1 MKLLIITSDSDKSQ
15 KQFSFLKESS
25 YIFEILFFDPIAV
38 GSLPKGDNFD
48 LIILDTHPNISEIIL
63 AIVATFSVVLNVAV
77 FVYARSAISRLLYVS
92 EELGDLKMMI
102 DSFSNHVSGLYQMEM
117 YYGDQTLQGLVDHA
131 QSFNEQLETF
141 EFIYSLT
148 EEGITAEE
156 IEEIDNEETA
166 RAEA

>member
-1 MKLLIITSDSDKSQ
+1 MTEL
-15 KQFSFLKESS
+15 
-25 YIFEILFFDPIAV
+25 
-38 GSLPKGDNFD
+38 
-48 LIILDTHPNISEIIL
+48 EIIL
-63 AIVATFSVVLNVAV
+63 AVIATFSILLNAAV

-92 EELGDLKMMI
+92 EELGDLKMMV
-102 DSFSNHVSGLYQMEM
+102 DSFSNHVSGLYEMEM

-156 IEEIDNEETA
+156 IEEIDNEEAA

>member
-1 MKLLIITSDSDKSQ
+1 MTEL
-15 KQFSFLKESS
+15 
-25 YIFEILFFDPIAV
+25 
-38 GSLPKGDNFD
+38 
-48 LIILDTHPNISEIIL
+48 EIIL
-63 AIVATFSVVLNVAV
+63 AVIATFSIILNVAV

-92 EELGDLKMMI
+92 EELGDLKMMV
-102 DSFSNHVSGLYQMEM
+102 DSFSNHVSSLYEMEM

-156 IEEIDNEETA
+156 IEEIDNEEAA

>member
-1 MKLLIITSDSDKSQ
+1 MTEL
-15 KQFSFLKESS
+15 
-25 YIFEILFFDPIAV
+25 
-38 GSLPKGDNFD
+38 
-48 LIILDTHPNISEIIL
+48 EIIL
-63 AIVATFSVVLNVAV
+63 TIIATFSVILNVAV

-92 EELGDLKMMI
+92 EELGDLKMMV

-117 YYGDQTLQGLVDHA
+117 YYGDQTLQGLMDHA

-156 IEEIDNEETA
+156 IEEIDNEEAA

>member
-1 MKLLIITSDSDKSQ
+1 MTEL
-15 KQFSFLKESS
+15 
-25 YIFEILFFDPIAV
+25 
-38 GSLPKGDNFD
+38 
-48 LIILDTHPNISEIIL
+48 EIIL
-63 AIVATFSVVLNVAV
+63 TIIATFSVILNVAV

-92 EELGDLKMMI
+92 EELGDLKMMV
-102 DSFSNHVSGLYQMEM
+102 DSFSNHVSSLYQMEM
-117 YYGDQTLQGLVDHA
+117 YYGDQTLQGLMDHA

-156 IEEIDNEETA
+156 IEEIDNEEAA

>member
-1 MKLLIITSDSDKSQ
+1 MTEL
-15 KQFSFLKESS
+15 
-25 YIFEILFFDPIAV
+25 
-38 GSLPKGDNFD
+38 
-48 LIILDTHPNISEIIL
+48 EIIL
-63 AIVATFSVVLNVAV
+63 TIVATFSVILNVAV

-92 EELGDLKMMI
+92 EELGDLKMMV
-102 DSFSNHVSGLYQMEM
+102 DSFSNHVSSLYQMEM
-117 YYGDQTLQGLVDHA
+117 YYGDQTLQGLMDHA

>member
-1 MKLLIITSDSDKSQ
+1 MTEL
-15 KQFSFLKESS
+15 
-25 YIFEILFFDPIAV
+25 
-38 GSLPKGDNFD
+38 
-48 LIILDTHPNISEIIL
+48 EIIL
-63 AIVATFSVVLNVAV
+63 AVITTFSIMLNAAV
-77 FVYARSAISRLLYVS
+77 FVYARSAISSLLYVS
-92 EELGDLKMMI
+92 EELGDLKMMV
-102 DSFSNHVSGLYQMEM
+102 DSFSNHVSGLYEMEM

-156 IEEIDNEETA
+156 IEEIDNEEAA

>member
-1 MKLLIITSDSDKSQ
+1 MTEL
-15 KQFSFLKESS
+15 
-25 YIFEILFFDPIAV
+25 
-38 GSLPKGDNFD
+38 
-48 LIILDTHPNISEIIL
+48 EIIL
-63 AIVATFSVVLNVAV
+63 AVITTFSIMLNAAV

-92 EELGDLKMMI
+92 EELGDLKMMV
-102 DSFSNHVSGLYQMEM
+102 DSFSNHVSGLYEMEM

-156 IEEIDNEETA
+156 IEEIDNEEAA